1 MAKKIEWSVTAQ
13 NDRKAIFAYWNN
25 RNKSTVYS
33 RKLHQLFKEAAKA
46 IADFPAIGRPSGYKD
61 TRIKIVRDYL
71 MVYKVLDTRIVIITI
86 WDGRQ
91 HPLKLEK
98 LLR

>member
-1 MAKKIEWSVTAQ
+1 MAKKIEWSATAQ
-13 NDRKAIFAYWNN
+13 NDRKAIYTYWNN

-33 RKLHQLFKEAAKA
+33 RKLHQLFKEAANA
-46 IADFPAIGRPSGYKD
+46 VADFPGIGRSLGYKD

-86 WDGRQ
+86 WDARQ
-91 HPLKLEK
+91 HPLRLEK
-98 LLR
+98 LLK